1 MGIRNLN
8 SFLQKNASNAI
19 KSIPLKDLSGKK
31 IAVDVSIYMYKFLYH
46 NSLIESIYLMLSVF
60 RTHNITPIFVF
71 DGKAPEEKRELIN
84 QRNSIK
90 VNAEDEYNK
99 LNELLQDD
107 SKNAVERKD
116 IMHHMKMLKKRLI
129 SVKRSD
135 IDTVKQLIQSCGA
148 TYYDAPGEADVVCA
162 LLTIENKVWAC
173 LSEDTDMFV
182 YGCPRVLRY
191 LNLAT
196 QTVSLYDF
204 KKIVNKL
211 KVSPKEF
218 REICVLS
225 GTDYNCN
232 REISLYTCMDSF
244 KKYKE
249 ANTHMDFYDWIQTQE
264 QRDVDIDSESIQRVK
279 QICTM
284 FDLKNSASPDFIQ
297 TVRRLNIANRSSNQS
312 EIEKIL
318 KADGFIFPPKND
330 L

>member
-19 KSIPLKDLSGKK
+19 SSIPLRDLSGKK

-46 NSLIESIYLMLSVF
+46 NSLIENFYLMLSIF
-60 RTHNITPIFVF
+60 RSHNITPIFVF

-90 VNAEDEYNK
+90 VTAEEEYNK

-107 SKNAVERKD
+107 SKNAEERKD
-116 IMHHMKMLKKRLI
+116 IMNHMKMLKKRLI

-191 LNLAT
+191 LSLTA

-204 KKIVNKL
+204 KKIIKRL
-211 KVSPKEF
+211 KVSSKEF

-232 REISLYTCMDSF
+232 SECSIYTCMNSF
-244 KKYKE
+244 RKYKE
-249 ANTHMDFYDWIQTQE
+249 ANTYMDFYDWMLE
-264 QRDVDIDSESIQRVK
+264 QNIDSESIQRVK

-284 FDLKNSASPDFIQ
+284 FDLKNNVSHDFIQ
-297 TVRRLNIANRSSNQS
+297 TIRQLNIANNSSNQS

-330 L
+330 I